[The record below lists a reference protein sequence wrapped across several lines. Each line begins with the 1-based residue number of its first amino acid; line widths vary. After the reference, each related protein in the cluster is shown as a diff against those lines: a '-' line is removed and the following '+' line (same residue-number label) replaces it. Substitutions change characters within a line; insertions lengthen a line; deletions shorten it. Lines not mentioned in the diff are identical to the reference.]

1 MGGMRRVKA
10 TALLKPACGER
21 KERRKQ
27 SDDFK
32 YLSYQEIEPGDTV
45 IGSDWRGYL
54 FVCLFLRQ
62 FWVHNYI
69 AFKN

>member
-32 YLSYQEIEPGDTV
+32 
-45 IGSDWRGYL
+45 
-54 FVCLFLRQ
+54 
-62 FWVHNYI
+62 
-69 AFKN
+69 